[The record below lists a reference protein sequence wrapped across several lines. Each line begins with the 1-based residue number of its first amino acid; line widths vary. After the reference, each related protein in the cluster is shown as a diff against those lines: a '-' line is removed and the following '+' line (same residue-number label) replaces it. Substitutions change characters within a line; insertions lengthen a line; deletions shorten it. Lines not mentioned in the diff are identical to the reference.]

1 MTPSPTLPGSNR
13 SGMLMVVSGPSG
25 SGKSTL
31 VHRLLEEKIYPI
43 QFSVS
48 ATSRPPRPGEVD
60 SVDYHFVSPEE
71 FETMRQ
77 RGELL
82 EYAQVHGNL
91 YGTPRGPVEKAVSAG
106 AWILLEIDVQ
116 GYRQVKRILPEAVG
130 FFIRAGSLEAYA
142 DRLLHRNT
150 ESREQLHVRLEN
162 VQAELA
168 CATEYEFQIVNDDI
182 EQAIRTWK
190 TLLQGLRGQASV

>member
-1 MTPSPTLPGSNR
+1 MSSSPTSPSTMS

-31 VHRLLEEKIYPI
+31 VHRLLEERIYPI

-60 SVDYHFVSPEE
+60 GVDYHFVGRDE
-71 FETMRQ
+71 FESMRQ

-82 EYAQVHGNL
+82 EHAEVHGNL
-91 YGTPRGPVEKAVSAG
+91 YGTPRQPVEKAVNAG

-116 GYRQVKRILPEAVG
+116 GYRQVKRILPDAVG

-142 DRLLHRNT
+142 NRLRHRNT
-150 ESREQLHVRLEN
+150 ESREQLDVRLEN

-190 TLLQGLRGQASV
+190 TLLRGLLMSAR